1 MSQSSSQQGSRPSG
15 YHQFASSQPN
25 HVDDDEQPQIYSS
38 VYSGVE
44 VYEME
49 VNKVAVMRRRDDS
62 HLNATQILKVA
73 GLDKGKRT
81 KILEKEI
88 QTGEHEKVQGGYGK
102 YQGTW
107 ISFERGVEVC
117 RQYGVEDLLRP
128 LLTYDMGQ
136 NGGVAG
142 RGDLNTPTKEQAMA
156 AQRKRMYNAPMNSR
170 ANSMSGTFFKNISA
184 TASNA
189 VAAIS
194 KARLD
199 SPGPRNRAGLSKAP
213 SFNRQTSMQSMDE
226 FPGNS
231 QHSFASDHG
240 RNDSAYST
248 QRNTQQ
254 ISVDGNEPPRK
265 RQRVTVTP
273 ADSFGHSQGMQ
284 MYADNFPGSPTEPNE
299 SFIYSQAGINLH
311 DAVEH
316 DGVSPLPPLPFD
328 ESVEADVNRK
338 TLLSLFAEPAEPN
351 AFEELAAL
359 TPMELDMPIDS
370 QQHTALHW
378 AATLSRMTIVQ
389 ALIKHGA
396 NPFRVNSEGQ
406 TALMRAVI
414 VTNSHDNF
422 SFPELLDLLGH
433 TLEVA
438 DNKGRTVLHHIVV
451 TSAIDRRHATSKYY
465 LDCLLEWVVRQG
477 SQPSSQDQ
485 TANGNGASA
494 NAAPKIG
501 LGRFM
506 TEVVNAQDKVGDT
519 ALNLAARISNRS
531 IISQLV
537 EVHADPSIPNRVGL
551 RPRDFGIGDIPEN
564 DQQVEEAEKKDIAAS
579 TQRSKESSDDI
590 VSCEYFLPGTTL
602 ARLRLTCLTAMK
614 DLLGETAVIAQ
625 QELNQKQDTLD
636 ELHTGLRQSSTRLA
650 ETRRNLESIREKLKQ
665 QQLHRQKVANLSREL
680 ESIQYRMGSIEQQH
694 ASSQN
699 SSAAAWEEELDAAV
713 SNAATSA
720 SVAADDAQAQAE
732 VEDQPTKATVSLP
745 DANILRARLKAT
757 ADVLTA
763 MQGKVSGLKGSS
775 RDIEYKYRR
784 LVALAASCPEEQVDE
799 LLEGLV
805 RAVQSEKGELEIGR
819 VRKFLGGVDGV

>member
-1 MSQSSSQQGSRPSG
+1 M
-15 YHQFASSQPN
+15 
-25 HVDDDEQPQIYSS
+25 DDDHLPQIYSS

-49 VNKVAVMRRRDDS
+49 VNAVAVMRRRHDS
-62 HLNATQILKVA
+62 CLNATQILKVA

-88 QTGEHEKVQGGYGK
+88 QTGDHEKVQGGYGK

-107 ISFERGVEVC
+107 ISYDRGVQVC

-136 NGGVAG
+136 DGTAAG

-156 AQRKRMYNAPMNSR
+156 AQRKRLYSQPINNRS
-170 ANSMSGTFFKNISA
+170 NSMSGTFFKNISS

-199 SPGPRNRAGLSKAP
+199 SPGPRSRGGLSRAP
-213 SFNRQTSMQSMDE
+213 SFNRQPSVSMQGADD

-231 QHSFASDHG
+231 QQSFTSDHT
-240 RNDSAYST
+240 RNGDSAYST
-248 QRNTQQ
+248 QRNNAQSMS
-254 ISVDGNEPPRK
+254 IDGAEPPRK
-265 RQRVTVTP
+265 RPRVAVTP
-273 ADSFGHSQGMQ
+273 ADSFGQSQTQ
-284 MYADNFPGSPTEPNE
+284 SQSQSQPQSQSQSQSQSMYMSVDNFPGSPTEPNE
-299 SFIYSQAGINLH
+299 SFIYSQHGLNVHQAE
-311 DAVEH
+311 DH
-316 DGVSPLPPLPFD
+316 DGVSPLPPLPYD
-328 ESVEADVNRK
+328 ESVDTEATRK
-338 TLLSLFAEPAEPN
+338 TLLTLFAEPIEPD
-351 AFEELAAL
+351 AFEELRSL
-359 TPMELDMPIDS
+359 TPLELDMPIDS

-378 AATLSRMTIVQ
+378 AATLSRMSIVQ

-438 DNKGRTVLHHIVV
+438 DNKGRTVLHHVVV
-451 TSAIDRRHATSKYY
+451 TSAIERRHATSKYY

-477 SQPSSQDQ
+477 SASSSQDLA
-485 TANGNGASA
+485 ANCTGPPST
-494 NAAPKIG
+494 NAHKIG

-506 TEVVNAQDKVGDT
+506 IEVVNAQDKAGDT

-531 IISQLV
+531 IISQLL

-551 RPRDFGIGDIPEN
+551 RPVDFGIGELPEAGGDVEDVAKN
-564 DQQVEEAEKKDIAAS
+564 DLAAS

-590 VSCEYFLPGTTL
+590 VTS
-602 ARLRLTCLTAMK
+602 MK
-614 DLLGETAVIAQ
+614 DLLGETAAIAQ
-625 QELNQKQDTLD
+625 EELKAKQETLD
-636 ELHTGLRQSSTRLA
+636 ELQTALRANSSRLA
-650 ETRRNLESIREKLKQ
+650 ETRRSLDIVKEKAKQ
-665 QQLHRQKVANLSREL
+665 QQVNRQQVANLSREL
-680 ESIQYRMGSIEQQH
+680 ESLQYRMGHMDSEQA
-694 ASSQN
+694 ASQSN
-699 SSAAAWEEELDAAV
+699 SAAAWEDELERALSTTGHKAA
-713 SNAATSA
+713 
-720 SVAADDAQAQAE
+720 
-732 VEDQPTKATVSLP
+732 LP

-757 ADVLTA
+757 TDILNT
-763 MQGKVSGLKGSS
+763 MKDKVSNLKGTS

-784 LVALAASCPEEQVDE
+784 LVALAANCPESQVDD

-805 RAVQSEKGELEIGR
+805 RAVESEKGELEIGR
-819 VRKFLGGVDGV
+819 VRKFLGGVDGS

>member
-1 MSQSSSQQGSRPSG
+1 MSQPSSQQGTRPTG

-25 HVDDDEQPQIYSS
+25 HVEDDDQPQIYSS

-136 NGGVAG
+136 DGGVAG

-156 AQRKRMYNAPMNSR
+156 AQRKKKYNPPTTARS
-170 ANSMSGTFFKNISA
+170 SMSGTFFQNISS

-189 VAAIS
+189 LAAIS

-199 SPGPRNRAGLSKAP
+199 SPGPRNRAGLSRAP
-213 SFNRQTSMQSMDE
+213 SFNRQASMQSMDD

-231 QHSFASDHG
+231 QHSFASEHG

-254 ISVDGNEPPRK
+254 MSMDGTEPPRK

-273 ADSFGHSQGMQ
+273 ADSFGYAQGMQ
-284 MYADNFPGSPTEPNE
+284 AHADAFPGSPTEPND
-299 SFIYSQAGINLH
+299 SFVYTRADINLH
-311 DAVEH
+311 DAAAEH

-328 ESVEADVNRK
+328 ESLEAEVNRK
-338 TLLSLFAEPAEPN
+338 TLLTLFAEPAEPS

-359 TPMELDMPIDS
+359 SPAELDMPIDS

-378 AATLSRMTIVQ
+378 AATLSRMNIVQ

-438 DNKGRTVLHHIVV
+438 DKKGRTVLHHIVV

-485 TANGNGASA
+485 NVNGNGISSST
-494 NAAPKIG
+494 APKIG

-506 TEVVNAQDKVGDT
+506 TEVVNAQDNAGDT
-519 ALNLAARISNRS
+519 ALNLAARIANRS

-551 RPRDFGIGDIPEN
+551 RPRDFGIGDIPDG
-564 DQQVEEAEKKDIAAS
+564 DQQVEEAEKSDVVANA
-579 TQRSKESSDDI
+579 QRSQESSDDI
-590 VSCEYFLPGTTL
+590 VSCE
-602 ARLRLTCLTAMK
+602 
-614 DLLGETAVIAQ
+614 
-625 QELNQKQDTLD
+625 
-636 ELHTGLRQSSTRLA
+636 
-650 ETRRNLESIREKLKQ
+650 
-665 QQLHRQKVANLSREL
+665 
-680 ESIQYRMGSIEQQH
+680 
-694 ASSQN
+694 
-699 SSAAAWEEELDAAV
+699 
-713 SNAATSA
+713 
-720 SVAADDAQAQAE
+720 
-732 VEDQPTKATVSLP
+732 
-745 DANILRARLKAT
+745 
-757 ADVLTA
+757 
-763 MQGKVSGLKGSS
+763 
-775 RDIEYKYRR
+775 
-784 LVALAASCPEEQVDE
+784 
-799 LLEGLV
+799 
-805 RAVQSEKGELEIGR
+805 
-819 VRKFLGGVDGV
+819 

>member
-1 MSQSSSQQGSRPSG
+1 MSQPSSQQGVRPSG
-15 YHQFASSQPN
+15 YHQFAAGSQ
-25 HVDDDEQPQIYSS
+25 HGHIDDDEGPQIYSS

-49 VNKVAVMRRRDDS
+49 VNKIAVMRRRNDS

-156 AQRKRMYNAPMNSR
+156 AQRKKLYSAPRNSR
-170 ANSMSGTFFKNISA
+170 PNSMSGTFFQNISS

-199 SPGPRNRAGLSKAP
+199 SPGPRNRGAGGSLSRAP
-213 SFNRQTSMQSMDE
+213 SFNRQASAQSMDD
-226 FPGNS
+226 FPSNS
-231 QHSFASDHG
+231 QQSFVSEHG
-240 RNDSAYST
+240 RNADSAYST

-254 ISVDGNEPPRK
+254 MGVDGTEPPRK

-273 ADSFGHSQGMQ
+273 ADSFGNSQGMR

-299 SFIYSQAGINLH
+299 SFIYSQAGINVH
-311 DAVEH
+311 DGPEH
-316 DGVSPLPPLPFD
+316 DGISPLPPLPFE
-328 ESVEADVNRK
+328 ESIDADVNRK
-338 TLLSLFAEPAEPN
+338 NLLSLFTEPAEPN
-351 AFEELAAL
+351 VFEELQGL
-359 TPMELDMPIDS
+359 SPMELDMPIDN

-378 AATLSRMTIVQ
+378 AATLSRMNIVQ

-396 NPFRVNSEGQ
+396 NPFRVNADGQ

-422 SFPELLDLLGH
+422 SFPELLDLLGN
-433 TLEVA
+433 TLEIA

-477 SQPSSQDQ
+477 SQPSSQDHSV
-485 TANGNGASA
+485 NGNGVSA
-494 NAAPKIG
+494 NHSKIG

-506 TEVVNAQDKVGDT
+506 TDIVNAQDKVGDT

-531 IISQLV
+531 IISQLL
-537 EVHADPSIPNRVGL
+537 EVHADPGIPNRVGL
-551 RPRDFGIGDIPEN
+551 RPRDFGIGDIPVGEQKAEEVPAN
-564 DQQVEEAEKKDIAAS
+564 DFAAS
-579 TQRSKESSDDI
+579 NQRSKESSDDI
-590 VSCEYFLPGTTL
+590 VSCKC
-602 ARLRLTCLTAMK
+602 LRL
-614 DLLGETAVIAQ
+614 
-625 QELNQKQDTLD
+625 
-636 ELHTGLRQSSTRLA
+636 S
-650 ETRRNLESIREKLKQ
+650 
-665 QQLHRQKVANLSREL
+665 
-680 ESIQYRMGSIEQQH
+680 
-694 ASSQN
+694 
-699 SSAAAWEEELDAAV
+699 
-713 SNAATSA
+713 
-720 SVAADDAQAQAE
+720 
-732 VEDQPTKATVSLP
+732 
-745 DANILRARLKAT
+745 
-757 ADVLTA
+757 
-763 MQGKVSGLKGSS
+763 
-775 RDIEYKYRR
+775 
-784 LVALAASCPEEQVDE
+784 
-799 LLEGLV
+799 
-805 RAVQSEKGELEIGR
+805 
-819 VRKFLGGVDGV
+819 

>member
-1 MSQSSSQQGSRPSG
+1 MSQHSSQQGARPSG

-25 HVDDDEQPQIYSS
+25 HIDDDDQPQIYSS

-136 NGGVAG
+136 DGGVAG

-156 AQRKRMYNAPMNSR
+156 AQRKRMYSAPVTAR

-199 SPGPRNRAGLSKAP
+199 SPGPRNRTGLSRAP
-213 SFNRQTSMQSMDE
+213 SFNRQPSMQSMDE

-231 QHSFASDHG
+231 QHSFVSDHG

-254 ISVDGNEPPRK
+254 ISMDSTEPPRK

-273 ADSFGHSQGMQ
+273 ADSFGHSQSMQ
-284 MYADNFPGSPTEPNE
+284 AYADNFPGSPTEPNE

-311 DAVEH
+311 EATEH

-328 ESVEADVNRK
+328 ESVEAEVNRK
-338 TLLSLFAEPAEPN
+338 TLLSLFADPAEPN
-351 AFEELAAL
+351 AFEDLAAL
-359 TPMELDMPIDS
+359 TPTELDMPIDS

-378 AATLSRMTIVQ
+378 AATLSRMNIVQ

-422 SFPELLDLLGH
+422 SFPELLNLLGH

-438 DNKGRTVLHHIVV
+438 DMKGRTVLHHIVV

-477 SQPSSQDQ
+477 SQPSSQDP
-485 TANGNGASA
+485 TVNDNSAAPNG
-494 NAAPKIG
+494 APKIG

-551 RPRDFGIGDIPEN
+551 RPRDFGIGDIPESEQQAEETEKN
-564 DQQVEEAEKKDIAAS
+564 DISAS

-590 VSCEYFLPGTTL
+590 VSC
-602 ARLRLTCLTAMK
+602 K
-614 DLLGETAVIAQ
+614 
-625 QELNQKQDTLD
+625 
-636 ELHTGLRQSSTRLA
+636 
-650 ETRRNLESIREKLKQ
+650 
-665 QQLHRQKVANLSREL
+665 
-680 ESIQYRMGSIEQQH
+680 
-694 ASSQN
+694 
-699 SSAAAWEEELDAAV
+699 
-713 SNAATSA
+713 
-720 SVAADDAQAQAE
+720 
-732 VEDQPTKATVSLP
+732 
-745 DANILRARLKAT
+745 
-757 ADVLTA
+757 
-763 MQGKVSGLKGSS
+763 
-775 RDIEYKYRR
+775 
-784 LVALAASCPEEQVDE
+784 
-799 LLEGLV
+799 
-805 RAVQSEKGELEIGR
+805 
-819 VRKFLGGVDGV
+819 

>member
-1 MSQSSSQQGSRPSG
+1 MSQPSSQQGPRPSG
-15 YHQFASSQPN
+15 YHQFAQSQPN
-25 HVDDDEQPQIYSS
+25 HVDDNEQPSIYSS

-117 RQYGVEDLLRP
+117 RQYGVQDLLRP

-136 NGGVAG
+136 DGGVAG

-156 AQRKRMYNAPMNSR
+156 AQRKRMYNAPVTAR

-199 SPGPRNRAGLSKAP
+199 SPGPRNRAGLSRAP
-213 SFNRQTSMQSMDE
+213 SFNRQASMQSMDE

-231 QHSFASDHG
+231 QHSFASEHG

-248 QRNTQQ
+248 QRNTHQ
-254 ISVDGNEPPRK
+254 IGVDGNEPPRK

-273 ADSFGHSQGMQ
+273 ADSFGHSQSIQ

-311 DAVEH
+311 DATEH
-316 DGVSPLPPLPFD
+316 DGVSPLQPLPFD

-338 TLLSLFAEPAEPN
+338 TLLSLFAEPAEPG

-378 AATLSRMTIVQ
+378 AATLSRMSIVQ

-477 SQPSSQDQ
+477 SQPSSQEQ

-494 NAAPKIG
+494 NAPKIG

-551 RPRDFGIGDIPEN
+551 RPRDFGIGDIPEG
-564 DQQVEEAEKKDIAAS
+564 DQQVEEAEKNGVAAS
-579 TQRSKESSDDI
+579 AQRSKESSDDI
-590 VSCEYFLPGTTL
+590 VSCEYFVPALPL
-602 ARLRLTCLTAMK
+602 
-614 DLLGETAVIAQ
+614 
-625 QELNQKQDTLD
+625 
-636 ELHTGLRQSSTRLA
+636 
-650 ETRRNLESIREKLKQ
+650 
-665 QQLHRQKVANLSREL
+665 
-680 ESIQYRMGSIEQQH
+680 
-694 ASSQN
+694 
-699 SSAAAWEEELDAAV
+699 
-713 SNAATSA
+713 
-720 SVAADDAQAQAE
+720 
-732 VEDQPTKATVSLP
+732 
-745 DANILRARLKAT
+745 
-757 ADVLTA
+757 
-763 MQGKVSGLKGSS
+763 
-775 RDIEYKYRR
+775 
-784 LVALAASCPEEQVDE
+784 
-799 LLEGLV
+799 
-805 RAVQSEKGELEIGR
+805 
-819 VRKFLGGVDGV
+819 

>member
-1 MSQSSSQQGSRPSG
+1 MAQPQQSFSISQPSSQQGNRPSS
-15 YHQFASSQPN
+15 YHQFASSQSNNPDE
-25 HVDDDEQPQIYSS
+25 DDAHQIYSS
-38 VYSGVE
+38 IYSGVE

-88 QTGEHEKVQGGYGK
+88 QTGPHEKVQGGYGK

-107 ISFERGVEVC
+107 ISFDRGVEVC
-117 RQYGVEDLLRP
+117 RQYGVEDILRP

-136 NGGVAG
+136 DGGKAG

-156 AQRKRMYNAPMNSR
+156 AQRKRMYNAPTAARTNSV
-170 ANSMSGTFFKNISA
+170 SGTFFKNISS

-194 KARLD
+194 KARHD
-199 SPGPRNRAGLSKAP
+199 SPGPRNRAGLSRAP
-213 SFNRQTSMQSMDE
+213 SFNRQGSMQSMDD

-231 QHSFASDHG
+231 QQSFASESG

-254 ISVDGNEPPRK
+254 LSTDGYDHPRK
-265 RQRVTVTP
+265 RQKVTATP
-273 ADSFGHSQGMQ
+273 ADSFGPSQSMQ
-284 MYADNFPGSPTEPNE
+284 MYAENFPGSPTEPNE
-299 SFIYSQAGINLH
+299 SFIYSQAGIGLQ
-311 DAVEH
+311 DTADH

-351 AFEELAAL
+351 AFEELANL
-359 TPMELDMPIDS
+359 SPMELDMPIDS

-378 AATLSRMTIVQ
+378 AATLSRMNIVQ

-422 SFPELLDLLGH
+422 SFSELLDLLGH

-477 SQPSSQDQ
+477 SQPSSQEHSV
-485 TANGNGASA
+485 NGNGGSVT
-494 NAAPKIG
+494 NPPKIG

-537 EVHADPSIPNRVGL
+537 EVNADPGIPNRVGL
-551 RPRDFGIGDIPEN
+551 RPRDFGIGNIPDGE
-564 DQQVEEAEKKDIAAS
+564 QQDEEAQTNDIAAS

-590 VSCEYFLPGTTL
+590 LSCEHHVSTAAVRQTL
-602 ARLRLTCLTAMK
+602 TIPEVMK
-614 DLLGETAVIAQ
+614 DLLGDTAEIAH
-625 QELNQKQDTLD
+625 QELKQKQDALD
-636 ELHTGLRQSSTRLA
+636 ELHGGLRTSSTRLA
-650 ETRRNLESIREKLKQ
+650 ETRRHLENIREKVKQ

-680 ESIQYRMGSIEQQH
+680 ENIQYRMGSIDQER

-699 SSAAAWEEELDAAV
+699 NSAATWEEELDTAV
-713 SNAATSA
+713 SSA
-720 SVAADDAQAQAE
+720 SSQSDPQS
-732 VEDQPTKATVSLP
+732 QPSKGGVPALP

-757 ADVLTA
+757 ADVLSA
-763 MQGKVSGLKGSS
+763 MKGKVSGLRGSS
-775 RDIEYKYRR
+775 RDTEYKYRR
-784 LVALAASCPEEQVDE
+784 LVALAASCPEDQVDE

-819 VRKFLGGVDGV
+819 VRKFLGGVDGA

>member
-1 MSQSSSQQGSRPSG
+1 M
-15 YHQFASSQPN
+15 
-25 HVDDDEQPQIYSS
+25 DDDHLPQIYSS

-49 VNKVAVMRRRDDS
+49 VNAVAVMRRRHDS
-62 HLNATQILKVA
+62 CLNATQILKVA

-88 QTGEHEKVQGGYGK
+88 QTGDHEKVQGGYGK

-107 ISFERGVEVC
+107 ISYDRGVQVC

-136 NGGVAG
+136 DGTAAG

-156 AQRKRMYNAPMNSR
+156 AQRKRLYSQPINNRS
-170 ANSMSGTFFKNISA
+170 NSMSGTFFKNISS

-199 SPGPRNRAGLSKAP
+199 SPGPRSRGGLSRAP
-213 SFNRQTSMQSMDE
+213 SFNRQPSVSMQGADD

-231 QHSFASDHG
+231 QQSFTSDHT
-240 RNDSAYST
+240 RNGDSAYST
-248 QRNTQQ
+248 QRNNAQSLG
-254 ISVDGNEPPRK
+254 IDGAEPPRK
-265 RQRVTVTP
+265 RPRVAVTP
-273 ADSFGHSQGMQ
+273 ADSFGQSQTQ
-284 MYADNFPGSPTEPNE
+284 SQSQSQPQSQSQSQSQSMYMSVDNFPGSPTEPNE
-299 SFIYSQAGINLH
+299 SFIYSQHGLNVHQAE
-311 DAVEH
+311 DH
-316 DGVSPLPPLPFD
+316 DGVSPLPPLPYD
-328 ESVEADVNRK
+328 ESVDTEATRK
-338 TLLSLFAEPAEPN
+338 TLLTLFAEPMEPD
-351 AFEELAAL
+351 AFEELRSL
-359 TPMELDMPIDS
+359 TPLELDMPIDS

-378 AATLSRMTIVQ
+378 AATLSRMSIVQ

-438 DNKGRTVLHHIVV
+438 DNKGRTVLHHVVV
-451 TSAIDRRHATSKYY
+451 TSAIERRHATSKYY

-477 SQPSSQDQ
+477 SASSSQDLA
-485 TANGNGASA
+485 ANCTGPPST
-494 NAAPKIG
+494 NAHKIG

-506 TEVVNAQDKVGDT
+506 IEVVNAQDKAGDT

-531 IISQLV
+531 IISQLL

-551 RPRDFGIGDIPEN
+551 RPVDFGIGELPEAGGDVEDVAKN
-564 DQQVEEAEKKDIAAS
+564 DLAAS

-590 VSCEYFLPGTTL
+590 VTS
-602 ARLRLTCLTAMK
+602 MK
-614 DLLGETAVIAQ
+614 DLLGETAAIAQ
-625 QELNQKQDTLD
+625 EELKAKQETLD
-636 ELHTGLRQSSTRLA
+636 ELQTALRANSSRLA
-650 ETRRNLESIREKLKQ
+650 ETRRSLDIVKEKAKQ
-665 QQLHRQKVANLSREL
+665 QQVNRQQVANLSREL
-680 ESIQYRMGSIEQQH
+680 ESLQYRMGHMDSEQA
-694 ASSQN
+694 ASQSN
-699 SSAAAWEEELDAAV
+699 SAAAWEDELERALGTTGHKAA
-713 SNAATSA
+713 
-720 SVAADDAQAQAE
+720 
-732 VEDQPTKATVSLP
+732 LP

-757 ADVLTA
+757 TDILNT
-763 MQGKVSGLKGSS
+763 MKDKVSNLKGTS

-784 LVALAASCPEEQVDE
+784 LVALAANCPESQVDD

-805 RAVQSEKGELEIGR
+805 RAVESEKGELEIGR
-819 VRKFLGGVDGV
+819 VRKFLGGVDGS

>member
-1 MSQSSSQQGSRPSG
+1 MPAAHRPLRG
-15 YHQFASSQPN
+15 RCQLTLL
-25 HVDDDEQPQIYSS
+25 PQS

-49 VNKVAVMRRRDDS
+49 VNAVAVMRRRHDS
-62 HLNATQILKVA
+62 CLNATQILKVA

-88 QTGEHEKVQGGYGK
+88 QTGDHEKVQGGYGK

-107 ISFERGVEVC
+107 ISYDRGVQVC

-136 NGGVAG
+136 DGTAAG

-156 AQRKRMYNAPMNSR
+156 AQRKRLYSQPINNRS
-170 ANSMSGTFFKNISA
+170 NSMSGTFFKNISS

-199 SPGPRNRAGLSKAP
+199 SPGPRSRGGLSRAP
-213 SFNRQTSMQSMDE
+213 SFNRQPSVSMQSVDD

-231 QHSFASDHG
+231 QQSFTSDHA
-240 RNDSAYST
+240 RNGDSAYSA
-248 QRNTQQ
+248 QRNNSQPMN
-254 ISVDGNEPPRK
+254 IDGAEPPRK
-265 RQRVTVTP
+265 RPRVAVTP
-273 ADSFGHSQGMQ
+273 ADSFGQSQSQSHSQSQ
-284 MYADNFPGSPTEPNE
+284 SQSMYVSADNFPGSPTEPNE
-299 SFIYSQAGINLH
+299 SFIYSQHGLSLH
-311 DAVEH
+311 QLEDH
-316 DGVSPLPPLPFD
+316 DGVSPLPPLPYD
-328 ESVEADVNRK
+328 ESADAEATRK
-338 TLLSLFAEPAEPN
+338 TLLTLFAEPSEPD
-351 AFEELAAL
+351 AFDELRSL
-359 TPMELDMPIDS
+359 TPLELDMPIDS

-378 AATLSRMTIVQ
+378 AATLSRMSIVQ
-389 ALIKHGA
+389 ALIRHGA

-438 DNKGRTVLHHIVV
+438 DNKGRTVLHHVVV
-451 TSAIDRRHATSKYY
+451 TSAIERRHATSKYY

-477 SQPSSQDQ
+477 SAPSSQDHA
-485 TANGNGASA
+485 ANSNGPLSS
-494 NAAPKIG
+494 NGHKIG

-506 TEVVNAQDKVGDT
+506 IEVVNAQDKAGDT

-531 IISQLV
+531 IISQLL

-551 RPRDFGIGDIPEN
+551 RPVDFGIGELPEA
-564 DQQVEEAEKKDIAAS
+564 DRDVEEAAKNDLAAS

-590 VSCEYFLPGTTL
+590 VACESRAPCQPPLPI
-602 ARLRLTCLTAMK
+602 ANQFAAMK

-625 QELNQKQDTLD
+625 EELKAKQETLD
-636 ELHTGLRQSSTRLA
+636 ELQTALRANSSRLA
-650 ETRRNLESIREKLKQ
+650 ETRRNLDVVKEKAKQ
-665 QQLHRQKVANLSREL
+665 QQINRQQVANLSREL
-680 ESIQYRMGSIEQQH
+680 ESLQYRMGHMDNGQA
-694 ASSQN
+694 ASQSN
-699 SSAAAWEEELDAAV
+699 SAAAWEDELERAL
-713 SNAATSA
+713 SSA
-720 SVAADDAQAQAE
+720 DH
-732 VEDQPTKATVSLP
+732 QPALP
-745 DANILRARLKAT
+745 DANIIRARLKAT
-757 ADVLTA
+757 TDILNS
-763 MQGKVSGLKGSS
+763 MKDKVSNLKGTS

-784 LVALAASCPEEQVDE
+784 LVALAANCPESQVDD

-805 RAVQSEKGELEIGR
+805 RAVESEKGELEIGR
-819 VRKFLGGVDGV
+819 VRKFLGGVDGS

>member
-1 MSQSSSQQGSRPSG
+1 MSQPSSQQGARPTG

-25 HVDDDEQPQIYSS
+25 HVEDDDQPQIYSS

-49 VNKVAVMRRRDDS
+49 VNNVAVMRRRDDS

-88 QTGEHEKVQGGYGK
+88 QTGVHEKVQGGYGK

-107 ISFERGVEVC
+107 ISFDRGLEVC
-117 RQYGVEDLLRP
+117 RQYGVLDLLNP

-136 NGGVAG
+136 DGGVAG

-156 AQRKRMYNAPMNSR
+156 AQRKKKYNPPTTARS
-170 ANSMSGTFFKNISA
+170 SMSGTFFQNISS

-189 VAAIS
+189 LAAIS

-199 SPGPRNRAGLSKAP
+199 SPGPRNRAGLSRAP
-213 SFNRQTSMQSMDE
+213 SLNRQASMQSMDD
-226 FPGNS
+226 FPANS
-231 QHSFASDHG
+231 QHSFASEHS

-254 ISVDGNEPPRK
+254 MSMDGTEPPRK

-273 ADSFGHSQGMQ
+273 ADSFGYAQGMQ
-284 MYADNFPGSPTEPNE
+284 AHADNFPGSPTEPND
-299 SFIYSQAGINLH
+299 SFVYTRADINLH
-311 DAVEH
+311 DAAAEH
-316 DGVSPLPPLPFD
+316 DGVTPLPPLPFD
-328 ESVEADVNRK
+328 DSMEAEVNRK
-338 TLLSLFAEPAEPN
+338 TLLTLFAEPAEPS

-359 TPMELDMPIDS
+359 SPTELDMPIDS

-378 AATLSRMTIVQ
+378 AATLSRMNIVQ

-438 DNKGRTVLHHIVV
+438 DKKGRTVLHHIVV

-485 TANGNGASA
+485 LVNGNGITAST
-494 NAAPKIG
+494 APKIG

-506 TEVVNAQDKVGDT
+506 TEVVNAQDNAGDT
-519 ALNLAARISNRS
+519 ALNLAARIGNRS

-551 RPRDFGIGDIPEN
+551 RPRDFGIGDIPDG
-564 DQQVEEAEKKDIAAS
+564 DQQVQEAEKIDIAVDA
-579 TQRSKESSDDI
+579 QRSQESSDDI
-590 VSCEYFLPGTTL
+590 VSCE
-602 ARLRLTCLTAMK
+602 
-614 DLLGETAVIAQ
+614 
-625 QELNQKQDTLD
+625 
-636 ELHTGLRQSSTRLA
+636 
-650 ETRRNLESIREKLKQ
+650 
-665 QQLHRQKVANLSREL
+665 
-680 ESIQYRMGSIEQQH
+680 
-694 ASSQN
+694 
-699 SSAAAWEEELDAAV
+699 
-713 SNAATSA
+713 
-720 SVAADDAQAQAE
+720 
-732 VEDQPTKATVSLP
+732 
-745 DANILRARLKAT
+745 
-757 ADVLTA
+757 
-763 MQGKVSGLKGSS
+763 
-775 RDIEYKYRR
+775 
-784 LVALAASCPEEQVDE
+784 
-799 LLEGLV
+799 
-805 RAVQSEKGELEIGR
+805 
-819 VRKFLGGVDGV
+819 

>member
-1 MSQSSSQQGSRPSG
+1 M
-15 YHQFASSQPN
+15 
-25 HVDDDEQPQIYSS
+25 DDDTFPQIYSS
-38 VYSGVE
+38 TYSGVE

-49 VNKVAVMRRRDDS
+49 VNNVAVMRRRHDS
-62 HLNATQILKVA
+62 CLNATQILKVA

-107 ISFERGVEVC
+107 ISYERGVQVC

-136 NGGVAG
+136 GGTAAG

-156 AQRKRMYNAPMNSR
+156 AQRKRLYSQPINNRP
-170 ANSMSGTFFKNISA
+170 NSMSGTFFKNISS

-199 SPGPRNRAGLSKAP
+199 SPGPRGRGGPSRAP
-213 SFNRQTSMQSMDE
+213 SFNRQPSASMQSVDD

-231 QHSFASDHG
+231 QQSFASDHV
-240 RNDSAYST
+240 RNGDSAYPPQRNST
-248 QRNTQQ
+248 QSM
-254 ISVDGNEPPRK
+254 SVDGAEPPRK
-265 RQRVTVTP
+265 RPRVAGTA
-273 ADSFGHSQGMQ
+273 ADSFGHSQPQ
-284 MYADNFPGSPTEPNE
+284 SQPQSQPPSQSQSMYMSAENFPGSPTEPNE
-299 SFIYSQAGINLH
+299 SFIYSQHGLNLH
-311 DAVEH
+311 QVEDH
-316 DGVSPLPPLPFD
+316 DGVSPLPPLPYD
-328 ESVEADVNRK
+328 QSVDAEATRK
-338 TLLSLFAEPAEPN
+338 TLLTLFAEPADPN
-351 AFEELAAL
+351 AFEDLRSL
-359 TPMELDMPIDS
+359 TPLELDMPIDS

-378 AATLSRMTIVQ
+378 AATLSRMSIVQ
-389 ALIKHGA
+389 ALIRHGA

-438 DNKGRTVLHHIVV
+438 DNKGRTVLHHVVV
-451 TSAIDRRHATSKYY
+451 TSAIERRHATSKYY

-477 SQPSSQDQ
+477 SAPSSQDH
-485 TANGNGASA
+485 TANSTGPQPS
-494 NAAPKIG
+494 NAHKMG

-506 TEVVNAQDKVGDT
+506 IEVVNAQDKAGDT

-531 IISQLV
+531 IISQLL

-551 RPRDFGIGDIPEN
+551 RPADFGIGELPDADRDVKNVAKN
-564 DQQVEEAEKKDIAAS
+564 DLAVS

-590 VSCEYFLPGTTL
+590 VAS
-602 ARLRLTCLTAMK
+602 MK
-614 DLLGETAVIAQ
+614 DLLGETAAIAQ
-625 QELNQKQDTLD
+625 EELKAKQETLD
-636 ELHTGLRQSSTRLA
+636 ELQTALRANSSRLA
-650 ETRRNLESIREKLKQ
+650 ETRRNLEVVKDKAKQ
-665 QQLHRQKVANLSREL
+665 QQVNRQQVANLSREL
-680 ESIQYRMGSIEQQH
+680 ESLQYRMGHMDNEQA
-694 ASSQN
+694 ASQSN
-699 SSAAAWEEELDAAV
+699 SAAAWEDELERAL
-713 SNAATSA
+713 NSA
-720 SVAADDAQAQAE
+720 DH
-732 VEDQPTKATVSLP
+732 QPALP
-745 DANILRARLKAT
+745 DAGILRARLKAT
-757 ADVLTA
+757 TDILNT
-763 MQGKVSGLKGSS
+763 MKDKVSILKGTS

-784 LVALAASCPEEQVDE
+784 LVALAANCPEGQVDD

-805 RAVQSEKGELEIGR
+805 RAVESEKGELEIGR
-819 VRKFLGGVDGV
+819 VRKFLGGVGGP